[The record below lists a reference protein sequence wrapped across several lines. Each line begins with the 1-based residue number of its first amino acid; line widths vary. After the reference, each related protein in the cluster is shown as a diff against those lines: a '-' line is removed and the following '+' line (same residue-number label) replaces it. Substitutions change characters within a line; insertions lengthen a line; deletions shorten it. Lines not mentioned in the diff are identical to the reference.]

1 MKNLGKSE
9 VNTKKIKP
17 LFFWIVEKEQR
28 WIFSAQESEM
38 EEEKTGEKGE
48 RASEFCIILENMD

>member
-1 MKNLGKSE
+1 MKWIP
-9 VNTKKIKP
+9 KKIKT
-17 LFFWIVEKEQR
+17 LFFWISEKEQR

-48 RASEFCIILENMD
+48 RESEFCIILKNMN